1 MCNLFENT
9 VSFADLVRA
18 FGQVGR
24 PVLKPEPQS
33 APNLPL
39 FEAIRPT
46 DSAPIVRP
54 FGDGCELV
62 QLRWGLID
70 ERPKAGPVTNF
81 RSEGRR
87 FANADDRGR
96 CLAPAT
102 AFYEFTGN
110 ASPQTGSRK
119 TRWRFTEAAQPWFCL
134 AGLWR
139 RYPDGSERFTLLTT
153 EPGPDMAP
161 YHNRQVV
168 LLPREAW
175 ADWLS
180 GAPESGLLR
189 PTPAGRL
196 KVARDSPEPA
206 PSLSLPLFG
215 PVSGDAP

>member
-18 FGQVGR
+18 FKTVDT
-24 PVLKPEPQS
+24 PVLKPEPGA

-39 FEAIRPT
+39 FEAVRPT
-46 DSAPIVRP
+46 DVAPIVRP
-54 FGDGCELV
+54 FGEGCELV
-62 QLRWGLID
+62 QLRWGFIAD
-70 ERPKAGPVTNF
+70 RPKAGPVTNF

-87 FANADDRGR
+87 FSNGEDRGR

-110 ASPQTGSRK
+110 SSPK
-119 TRWRFTEAAQPWFCL
+119 TRWRFTEAGQPWFCL

-139 RYPDGSERFTLLTT
+139 RYPDGEARFTLLTT

-168 LLPREAW
+168 LLPRERW

-180 GAPESGLLR
+180 GAPEADLLK
-189 PTPAGRL
+189 PTPAGGL
-196 KVARDSPEPA
+196 KVSRDSPEPA
-206 PSLSLPLFG
+206 AASLPLPLFG
-215 PVSGDAP
+215 DLP

>member
-18 FGQVGR
+18 FANHGR
-24 PVLKPEPQS
+24 PVLKPEPQA

-39 FEAIRPT
+39 FEAVRPT
-46 DSAPIVRP
+46 DFAPIVRP
-54 FGDGCELV
+54 FGEGCELV
-62 QLRWGLID
+62 QLRWGFIAD
-70 ERPKAGPVTNF
+70 RPKAGPVTNF

-87 FANADDRGR
+87 FGNAEDRGR
-96 CLAPAT
+96 CLVPAT

-110 ASPQTGSRK
+110 ASPQTSSRK
-119 TRWRFTEAAQPWFCL
+119 TRWRFAEAGQPWFCL

-139 RYPDGSERFTLLTT
+139 RHPEAGERFTLLTT

-168 LLPREAW
+168 LLPRERW

-180 GAPESGLLR
+180 GAPEADLLA
-189 PTPAGRL
+189 PSPAGTL
-196 KVARDSPEPA
+196 KVAKDSPEPA
-206 PSLSLPLFG
+206 PSPSLPLFG
-215 PVSGDAP
+215 GHP

>member
-18 FGQVGR
+18 FNQAGR
-24 PVLKPEPQS
+24 PVLKPEPQA

-39 FEAIRPT
+39 FESVRPT
-46 DSAPIVRP
+46 DVAPILRP
-54 FGDGCELV
+54 YGDGCELA
-62 QLRWGLID
+62 QLRWGLVD
-70 ERPKAGPVTNF
+70 ERPRAGPITNF

-87 FANADDRGR
+87 FANGEDRGR
-96 CLAPAT
+96 CLARAT

-110 ASPQTGSRK
+110 RSPK
-119 TRWRFTEAAQPWFCL
+119 TRWRFTEAGQPWFCL

-175 ADWLS
+175 SDWLA
-180 GAPESGLLR
+180 GAPEAELLK
-189 PTPAGRL
+189 PTPAGGL

-206 PSLSLPLFG
+206 LSLSLPLFG
-215 PVSGDAP
+215 DAR

>member
-9 VSFADLVRA
+9 ISFADLVRA
-18 FGQVGR
+18 FGQNGR
-24 PVLKPEPQS
+24 PMLKPEPGS
-33 APNLPL
+33 APNLPM
-39 FEAIRPT
+39 FEAVRPT
-46 DSAPIVRP
+46 DVAPIVRP
-54 FGDGCELV
+54 FGDGCELT
-62 QLRWGLID
+62 QLRWGFLAD
-70 ERPKAGPVTNF
+70 RPKAGPVTNF

-87 FANADDRGR
+87 FANAEDRGR

-110 ASPQTGSRK
+110 RTPK
-119 TRWRFTEAAQPWFCL
+119 TRWRFTEAGQPWFCL

-139 RYPDGSERFTLLTT
+139 RHPEAGERFTLLTT

-168 LLPREAW
+168 LLPRERW

-180 GAPESGLLR
+180 GAPEADLLK
-189 PTPAGRL
+189 PAPAGTL

-206 PSLSLPLFG
+206 PSPSLPLFG
-215 PVSGDAP
+215 DAP

>member
-24 PVLKPEPQS
+24 PVLKPEPQA

-46 DSAPIVRP
+46 DIAPVMRP
-54 FGDGCELV
+54 LGDGCELT

-70 ERPKAGPVTNF
+70 DRPKAGPITNF

-87 FANADDRGR
+87 FANGEDRGR
-96 CLAPAT
+96 CLTPAT

-110 ASPQTGSRK
+110 TSPK
-119 TRWRFTEAAQPWFCL
+119 IRWRFTEAGQPWFCL

-175 ADWLS
+175 ADWLA
-180 GAPESGLLR
+180 GAPEAELLK
-189 PTPAGRL
+189 PTPAGGL
-196 KVARDSPEPA
+196 KVVRDSPEPA
-206 PSLSLPLFG
+206 LSLSLPLFG
-215 PVSGDAP
+215 DAS

>member
-18 FGQVGR
+18 FGQNAR
-24 PVLKPEPQS
+24 PVLKPEPGS

-39 FEAIRPT
+39 FEAVRPT
-46 DSAPIVRP
+46 DVAPIVRP
-54 FGDGCELV
+54 FGEGSELA
-62 QLRWGLID
+62 QLRWGFVND
-70 ERPKAGPVTNF
+70 RPKAGPVTNF

-87 FANADDRGR
+87 FANAEDRGR
-96 CLAPAT
+96 CLVPAT

-110 ASPQTGSRK
+110 RSPK
-119 TRWRFTEAAQPWFCL
+119 TRWRFTEAGQPWFCL

-139 RYPDGSERFTLLTT
+139 RHPEAGERFTLLTT

-168 LLPREAW
+168 LVPRERW

-180 GAPESGLLR
+180 GAAEADLLK
-189 PTPAGRL
+189 PAPAGTL

-206 PSLSLPLFG
+206 PSPSLPLFG
-215 PVSGDAP
+215 ERP

>member
-1 MCNLFENT
+1 MCNLFENK

-18 FGQVGR
+18 FGQVSL
-24 PVLKPEPQS
+24 PVLKPEPGS
-33 APNLPL
+33 APNLPP

-46 DSAPIVRP
+46 DEAPIVRP

-62 QLRWGLID
+62 QLRWGFVD
-70 ERPKAGPVTNF
+70 QRPKAGPITNF

-87 FANADDRGR
+87 FANGEDRGR

-102 AFYEFTGN
+102 AFYEFTAG
-110 ASPQTGSRK
+110 APPKTDKRK
-119 TRWRFTEAAQPWFCL
+119 TRWRFTETGQPWFCL

-139 RYPDGSERFTLLTT
+139 RGPDGSERFTLLTT

-175 ADWLS
+175 ADWLK
-180 GAPESGLLR
+180 GAPEAGLLR
-189 PTPAGRL
+189 PAPAGAL
-196 KVARDSPEPA
+196 TVARDPPNPTSP
-206 PSLSLPLFG
+206 LPLFG
-215 PVSGDAP
+215 DAP

>member
-9 VSFADLVRA
+9 VSFADLARA
-18 FGQVGR
+18 FGQIGR
-24 PVLKPEPQS
+24 PVLKPEPQA

-46 DSAPIVRP
+46 DVAPIVRP
-54 FGDGCELV
+54 FADGCELT
-62 QLRWGLID
+62 QLRWGFVD
-70 ERPKAGPVTNF
+70 DRPKAGPITNF

-87 FANADDRGR
+87 FANGEDRGR

-102 AFYEFTGN
+102 AFYEFTGST
-110 ASPQTGSRK
+110 SPK
-119 TRWRFTEAAQPWFCL
+119 TRWRFTEAGQSWFCL

-139 RYPDGSERFTLLTT
+139 RYPDGSERFTLLST

-175 ADWLS
+175 ADWLA
-180 GAPESGLLR
+180 GAPETELLK
-189 PTPAGRL
+189 PTPAGGL

-206 PSLSLPLFG
+206 LSLSLPLFG
-215 PVSGDAP
+215 DAS